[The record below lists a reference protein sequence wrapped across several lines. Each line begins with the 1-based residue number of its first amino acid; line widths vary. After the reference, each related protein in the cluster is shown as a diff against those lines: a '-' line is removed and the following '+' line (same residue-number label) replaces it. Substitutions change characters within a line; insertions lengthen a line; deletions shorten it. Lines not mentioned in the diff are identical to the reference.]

1 MSELEIQRTI
11 AETPAQKPAVGQSGP
26 LIGSVNA
33 TAIMKALHDSGYVI
47 MPRHKVTELVRLAG
61 DVVKIMDG
69 VGLYTKTAA
78 PFPKE

>member
-11 AETPAQKPAVGQSGP
+11 AETPAQKPATGQDGP
-26 LIGSVNA
+26 VIGENNA
-33 TAIMKALHDSGYVI
+33 IAIIKALKDNGYVI

-69 VGLYTKTAA
+69 VDLYTKPRAI
-78 PFPKE
+78 K